1 MIIQIILTMFIV
13 GMLLGFVGAGGSGFI
28 ISILTIIGA
37 KFTKRVPEPV
47 LKSAM
52 VMVPVTAATI
62 LLL

>member
-1 MIIQIILTMFIV
+1 MFIV